1 MFSSRIITLH
11 ARGLSYS
18 SCSYWAVMSCRRHLL
33 SYISKSQIPQPLIVC
48 VPFPSVCVFALRN
61 EMLRGSCR
69 KIILRKTIPFGASRS
84 STKRDLRSLCTWSYL
99 DDSAHS
105 LMCFENICYK
115 RRVCNC
121 TFFFFMLRTILSPN
135 GHVKSSQHMYI
146 SARRESLGHT
156 NAGMT
161 PPALPVMW
169 LWLLRC

>member
-1 MFSSRIITLH
+1 
-11 ARGLSYS
+11 
-18 SCSYWAVMSCRRHLL
+18 MSCRRHLL

-48 VPFPSVCVFALRN
+48 VPFPGVCVFALRN

-121 TFFFFMLRTILSPN
+121 TFFFSCCVQFYHPM
-135 GHVKSSQHMYI
+135 VMSSHRSICIYRHEERAWGTLTQ
-146 SARRESLGHT
+146 E
-156 NAGMT
+156 
-161 PPALPVMW
+161 
-169 LWLLRC
+169 

>member
-1 MFSSRIITLH
+1 
-11 ARGLSYS
+11 
-18 SCSYWAVMSCRRHLL
+18 MSCRRHLL

-121 TFFFFMLRTILSPN
+121 TFVFFHAAYNFITQWSCQVIAAY
-135 GHVKSSQHMYI
+135 VYI
-146 SARRESLGHT
+146 GTKRELGAH
-156 NAGMT
+156 
-161 PPALPVMW
+161 
-169 LWLLRC
+169 